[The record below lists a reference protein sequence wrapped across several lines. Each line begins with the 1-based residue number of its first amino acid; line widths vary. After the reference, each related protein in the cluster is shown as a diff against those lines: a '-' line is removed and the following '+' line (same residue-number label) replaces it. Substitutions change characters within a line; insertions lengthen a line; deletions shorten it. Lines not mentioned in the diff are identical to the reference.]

1 MNCVTSA
8 LAWPWP
14 LLSLGT
20 RDDRSTDTRDD
31 RSTDT
36 ARDQFHM
43 ARRSQVYTHADGR
56 ETRIRSQREM
66 EKRWQRSEEN
76 KKEQREELFAELGSR
91 ITLPN
96 YQREIGETSSSSNPP
111 PEKRNPGDPALD
123 DPTRGDPPL
132 DDPTRGNPPLEPE
145 SKLCNPNDACSGALP
160 TLEDVLDEVHASI
173 QEMMKS
179 LKRKRHSG
187 SLEARGA
194 MWLLERVNGVIHQA
208 REKIKQVEQHD
219 IMKKYFRQQFA
230 EMEQKQKLLSQQLE
244 IKLLSVSQR
253 NEKLLSQLL
262 SQQK

>member
-1 MNCVTSA
+1 MKGPAASFPYIPPTMR
-8 LAWPWP
+8 LLP
-14 LLSLGT
+14 LPHVPFPG
-20 RDDRSTDTRDD
+20 STYPI
-31 RSTDT
+31 SV
-36 ARDQFHM
+36 A
-43 ARRSQVYTHADGR
+43 S
-56 ETRIRSQREM
+56 
-66 EKRWQRSEEN
+66 
-76 KKEQREELFAELGSR
+76 
-91 ITLPN
+91 
-96 YQREIGETSSSSNPP
+96 
-111 PEKRNPGDPALD
+111 
-123 DPTRGDPPL
+123 
-132 DDPTRGNPPLEPE
+132 NPPLEPE

-244 IKLLSVSQR
+244 IKLLSVSQQ
-253 NEKLLSQLL
+253 NEKLLSQLF
-262 SQQK
+262 SQQLPLKQPAWGQAWLDAGPEMPGQTRIRDARESGTHAHT